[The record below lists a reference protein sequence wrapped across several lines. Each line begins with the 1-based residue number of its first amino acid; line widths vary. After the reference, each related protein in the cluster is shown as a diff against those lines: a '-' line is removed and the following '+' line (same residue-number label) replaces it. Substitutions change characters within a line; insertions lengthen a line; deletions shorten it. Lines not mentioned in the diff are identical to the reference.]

1 LNVTSIGMLKKREI
15 FEWALIAGVMGVIY
29 FGGWQAEVGGF
40 LQRGLLLTGFMN
52 PDHDNTSEVVKA
64 ASYNLSLVTLDG
76 QRLPP
81 NALKNKVVFM
91 NIWATWCPPCVAEMP
106 GIHQLYQ
113 SVNQDEIVFLML
125 SVDDNMDKLRRFME
139 RKGYTFPVYLSAAPL
154 PEMYQTSSI
163 PTTFVISPE
172 GKIVFKE
179 EGMANYDT
187 EDFRQFLYS
196 QKKTDTLGNK
206 TLLHTKRAK

>member
-1 LNVTSIGMLKKREI
+1 MLKKREI
-15 FEWALIAGVMGVIY
+15 FEWAFILAIMGVIY

-52 PDHDNTSEVVKA
+52 PDHDNTSEAVQA
-64 ASYNLSLVTLDG
+64 ASYDLSLVTLDG
-76 QRLPP
+76 EKLSPQD
-81 NALKNKVVFM
+81 LKGKVVFM

-113 SVNQDEIVFLML
+113 LVNQEEIVFVML
-125 SVDDNMDKLRRFME
+125 SVDDDKDKLKRFME
-139 RKGYTFPVYLSAAPL
+139 RKGYTFPVYILEDNL
-154 PEMYQTSSI
+154 PEIYQTQSI

-187 EDFRQFLYS
+187 EDFRQFL
-196 QKKTDTLGNK
+196 QGLREVDKL
-206 TLLHTKRAK
+206 